1 MEKKMNIDRITTLL
15 ASGLKPSNVASI
27 VGCSPARISQLS
39 ADPHFQD
46 LLAAKVAEAEESDVE
61 EKTITAKY
69 IAAEH
74 ILLNQIIDMAPV
86 SELRDVTAALR
97 VVAERQEK
105 AKTRLNPVQGTTIIN
120 QTVQIAVP
128 SHTLPEISLT
138 KELEVISVNTL
149 NLAPLTSEG
158 VTNLFKNLKADKE
171 AIEMQKIEENAN
183 EQGRIL
189 REAEETFGEALQE
202 SILTESALA

>member
-1 MEKKMNIDRITTLL
+1 MNIERITTLL

-171 AIEMQKIEENAN
+171 AIEIQKIEENAN

-189 REAEETFGEALQE
+189 REAEETFGEAVQE

>member
-1 MEKKMNIDRITTLL
+1 MNIERITTLL

-46 LLAAKVAEAEESDVE
+46 LLSAKVAEAEESDVE

-189 REAEETFGEALQE
+189 REAEETFGEAIQE
-202 SILTESALA
+202 SILTESILA

>member
-1 MEKKMNIDRITTLL
+1 MNIERITTLL

-39 ADPHFQD
+39 HEQHFQD
-46 LLAAKVAEAEESDVE
+46 LLASKIAEAEESDVE

-138 KELEVISVNTL
+138 KDLEVISVNTL

>member
-1 MEKKMNIDRITTLL
+1 MNIERITTLL

-46 LLAAKVAEAEESDVE
+46 LLSAKVAEAEESDVE

-138 KELEVISVNTL
+138 KDLEVVSVNTL

-189 REAEETFGEALQE
+189 REAEETFGEAVQE

>member
-1 MEKKMNIDRITTLL
+1 MNIDRITTLL

-27 VGCSPARISQLS
+27 VGCSPARISQL
-39 ADPHFQD
+39 AQDQHFQD
-46 LLAAKVAEAEESDVE
+46 LLTSKIAELEADDVE
-61 EKTITAKY
+61 EKTLSAKY
-69 IAAEH
+69 LSAEH
-74 ILLNQIIDMAPV
+74 TLLNQIIEMAPI

-138 KELEVISVNTL
+138 KDLEVISVNTL

-158 VTNLFKNLKADKE
+158 VTNLFKSMKE
-171 AIEMQKIEENAN
+171 AKEVEVARKIEENYN
-183 EQGRIL
+183 EPNRIL
-189 REAEETFGEALQE
+189 GKAEEAIAEALQKE
-202 SILTESALA
+202 LAA

>member
-1 MEKKMNIDRITTLL
+1 MNIERITTLL

-46 LLAAKVAEAEESDVE
+46 LLSAKVAEAEESDVE

-171 AIEMQKIEENAN
+171 AIEMQKIEENLN

-189 REAEETFGEALQE
+189 REAEETFGEAVQE
-202 SILTESALA
+202 SILA

>member
-1 MEKKMNIDRITTLL
+1 MNIERITTLL

-46 LLAAKVAEAEESDVE
+46 LLSAKVAEAEESDVE

>member
-1 MEKKMNIDRITTLL
+1 MNIERITTLL

-171 AIEMQKIEENAN
+171 AIEMQKIEESLN

-189 REAEETFGEALQE
+189 REAEETFGEAVQE
-202 SILTESALA
+202 SILA

>member
-1 MEKKMNIDRITTLL
+1 MNIERITTLL

-39 ADPHFQD
+39 QDQHFQD

-189 REAEETFGEALQE
+189 REAEETFGEAVQE

>member
-1 MEKKMNIDRITTLL
+1 MNIERITTLL

-171 AIEMQKIEENAN
+171 AIEMQKIEESAN

-189 REAEETFGEALQE
+189 REAEETFGEAVQE

>member
-1 MEKKMNIDRITTLL
+1 MNIERITTLL

-39 ADPHFQD
+39 ADPHFQN

-138 KELEVISVNTL
+138 KDLEVISVNTL

-158 VTNLFKNLKADKE
+158 VTNLFKSMKE
-171 AIEMQKIEENAN
+171 AKDVEVAMKIEENYN
-183 EQGRIL
+183 EPNRIL
-189 REAEETFGEALQE
+189 GKAEEAIAEALQKE
-202 SILTESALA
+202 LAA

>member
-1 MEKKMNIDRITTLL
+1 MNIDRITTLL

-39 ADPHFQD
+39 TDEKFQNMLSAKIAETEAD
-46 LLAAKVAEAEESDVE
+46 DVE
-61 EKTITAKY
+61 EKTLSAKY
-69 IAAEH
+69 LSAEH
-74 ILLNQIIDMAPV
+74 TLLNQIIEMAPV

-128 SHTLPEISLT
+128 SHTLPEIALT
-138 KELEVISVNTL
+138 KDLEVISVNTL

-158 VTNLFKNLKADKE
+158 VTNLFKSMKQEKE
-171 AIEMQKIEENAN
+171 IQHEPN
-183 EQGRIL
+183 RIL
-189 REAEETFGEALQE
+189 GAAEE
-202 SILTESALA
+202 ALAETLQKELIHA

>member
-1 MEKKMNIDRITTLL
+1 MNIERITTLL

-171 AIEMQKIEENAN
+171 STEMQKIEENSN

-189 REAEETFGEALQE
+189 REAEETFGEAIQE

>member
-1 MEKKMNIDRITTLL
+1 MNIERITTLL

-27 VGCSPARISQLS
+27 VCCSPARISQLS
-39 ADPHFQD
+39 QDQHFQD

-189 REAEETFGEALQE
+189 REAEETFGEAVQE

>member
-1 MEKKMNIDRITTLL
+1 MNIERITTLL

-27 VGCSPARISQLS
+27 VGCSPARISQL
-39 ADPHFQD
+39 AQDEKFQN
-46 LLAAKVAEAEESDVE
+46 LLQAKIAETEVDDVE

-69 IAAEH
+69 IATEH
-74 ILLNQIIDMAPV
+74 VLLNQVMEMAPI

-105 AKTRLNPVQGTTIIN
+105 AKARLNPVQGTTIIN

-128 SHTLPEISLT
+128 SHTLPEIALT
-138 KELEVISVNTL
+138 KDMEVISVNTL

-158 VTNLFKNLKADKE
+158 VTNLFKSMKQEKE
-171 AIEMQKIEENAN
+171 IQN
-183 EQGRIL
+183 EPIGIPGA
-189 REAEETFGEALQE
+189 AEE
-202 SILTESALA
+202 ALAETLQKELIHA

>member
-1 MEKKMNIDRITTLL
+1 MNIERITTLL

-39 ADPHFQD
+39 ADQHFQD

-171 AIEMQKIEENAN
+171 AIEMQKIEENLN

-189 REAEETFGEALQE
+189 REAEETFGEAIQE
-202 SILTESALA
+202 SILA

>member
-1 MEKKMNIDRITTLL
+1 MNIERITTLL

-46 LLAAKVAEAEESDVE
+46 LLSAKVAEAEESDVE

-171 AIEMQKIEENAN
+171 AIEMQKIEENLN

-189 REAEETFGEALQE
+189 REAEETFGEAIQE
-202 SILTESALA
+202 SILTESALR

>member
-1 MEKKMNIDRITTLL
+1 MNIERITTLL

-39 ADPHFQD
+39 QDQHFQD

>member
-1 MEKKMNIDRITTLL
+1 MNIERITTLL

-39 ADPHFQD
+39 SDPHFQD

-149 NLAPLTSEG
+149 NLTPLTSEG

-171 AIEMQKIEENAN
+171 AIEIQKIEENLN

-189 REAEETFGEALQE
+189 REAEETFGEAVQE

>member
-1 MEKKMNIDRITTLL
+1 MNIERITTLL

-202 SILTESALA
+202 SILTESILA

>member
-1 MEKKMNIDRITTLL
+1 MNIERITTLL

-39 ADPHFQD
+39 QDPHFQD

>member
-1 MEKKMNIDRITTLL
+1 MNIDRITTLL

-27 VGCSPARISQLS
+27 VGCSPARISQL
-39 ADPHFQD
+39 AQDQHFQD
-46 LLAAKVAEAEESDVE
+46 LLQAKTAELEADDVE
-61 EKTITAKY
+61 EKTLSAKY
-69 IAAEH
+69 LSAEH
-74 ILLNQIIDMAPV
+74 TLLNQIIEMAPV

-105 AKTRLNPVQGTTIIN
+105 AKTRLNPVQGATIIN

-138 KELEVISVNTL
+138 KDLEVISVNTL

-158 VTNLFKNLKADKE
+158 VTNLFKSMKE
-171 AIEMQKIEENAN
+171 VKDVETARKIEEKYN
-183 EQGRIL
+183 EPNRIL
-189 REAEETFGEALQE
+189 GAAEEVIAEALQKE
-202 SILTESALA
+202 LAA

>member
-1 MEKKMNIDRITTLL
+1 MNIERITTLL

-171 AIEMQKIEENAN
+171 AMEIQKIEENAN

-189 REAEETFGEALQE
+189 REAEETFGEAIQE
-202 SILTESALA
+202 SILG

>member
-1 MEKKMNIDRITTLL
+1 MNIERITTLL

-39 ADPHFQD
+39 ADPHFQN

-171 AIEMQKIEENAN
+171 AIEIQKIEENLN

-189 REAEETFGEALQE
+189 REAEETFGEALLE

>member
-1 MEKKMNIDRITTLL
+1 MNIERITTLL

-46 LLAAKVAEAEESDVE
+46 LLSAKVAEAEESDVE

-189 REAEETFGEALQE
+189 REAEETFGEAVQE

>member
-1 MEKKMNIDRITTLL
+1 MNIERITTLL

-171 AIEMQKIEENAN
+171 AIEMQKIEENSN

-189 REAEETFGEALQE
+189 REAEETFGEAVQE

>member
-1 MEKKMNIDRITTLL
+1 MNIERITTLL

-46 LLAAKVAEAEESDVE
+46 LLSAKVAEAEESDVE

-171 AIEMQKIEENAN
+171 AIEMQKIEENLN

-189 REAEETFGEALQE
+189 REAEEAFGEAIQE
-202 SILTESALA
+202 SILTESALR

>member
-1 MEKKMNIDRITTLL
+1 MNIERITTLL

-202 SILTESALA
+202 SILTESALV

>member
-1 MEKKMNIDRITTLL
+1 MNIERITTLL

-39 ADPHFQD
+39 ADSHFQD

-202 SILTESALA
+202 SILG

>member
-1 MEKKMNIDRITTLL
+1 MNIERITTLL

-46 LLAAKVAEAEESDVE
+46 LLSAKVAEAEESDVE

-171 AIEMQKIEENAN
+171 AIEAQRIEENAN

>member
-1 MEKKMNIDRITTLL
+1 MNIERITTLL

-27 VGCSPARISQLS
+27 VGCSPARISQL
-39 ADPHFQD
+39 AQEEHFQN
-46 LLAAKVAEAEESDVE
+46 LLAAKIAELEADDVE
-61 EKTITAKY
+61 EKTLSAKY
-69 IAAEH
+69 LSAEH
-74 ILLNQIIDMAPV
+74 VLLNQVIEMAPI

-138 KELEVISVNTL
+138 KDLEVISVNTL
-149 NLAPLTSEG
+149 NLTPLTSEG
-158 VTNLFKNLKADKE
+158 VTNLFKGMKE
-171 AIEMQKIEENAN
+171 AKEVETARKIEEKYN
-183 EQGRIL
+183 EPNRIL
-189 REAEETFGEALQE
+189 GAAEEVIAEALQKE
-202 SILTESALA
+202 LAA

>member
-1 MEKKMNIDRITTLL
+1 MNIERITTLL

-39 ADPHFQD
+39 QDQHFQN

>member
-1 MEKKMNIDRITTLL
+1 MNIERITTLL

-46 LLAAKVAEAEESDVE
+46 LLSAKVAEAEESDVE

-171 AIEMQKIEENAN
+171 AIEIQKIEENSN

-189 REAEETFGEALQE
+189 REAEETFGEAVQE

>member
-1 MEKKMNIDRITTLL
+1 MNIERITTLL

-27 VGCSPARISQLS
+27 VGCSPARISQLAQDEKFQYLLQAKIAETE
-39 ADPHFQD
+39 AD
-46 LLAAKVAEAEESDVE
+46 DVE

-69 IAAEH
+69 IATEH
-74 ILLNQIIDMAPV
+74 VLLNQVMEMAPI

-105 AKTRLNPVQGTTIIN
+105 AKARLNPVQGTTIIN

-128 SHTLPEISLT
+128 SHTLPEIALT
-138 KELEVISVNTL
+138 KDMEVISVNTL

-158 VTNLFKNLKADKE
+158 VTNLFKSMKQEKE
-171 AIEMQKIEENAN
+171 IQN
-183 EQGRIL
+183 EPIGIPGT
-189 REAEETFGEALQE
+189 AEE
-202 SILTESALA
+202 ALAETLQKELIHA